1 MMTHLIKNG
10 RSGEILDVKWYHIA
24 LIGLIASITIGVILY
39 IQNGFMPFVHTL
51 LIILS
56 IGAIIKCYDDR
67 N

>member
-1 MMTHLIKNG
+1 M
-10 RSGEILDVKWYHIA
+10 KWYEIKWYYIA
-24 LIGLIASITIGVILY
+24 LIGLIASITIGVILF

-67 N
+67 D